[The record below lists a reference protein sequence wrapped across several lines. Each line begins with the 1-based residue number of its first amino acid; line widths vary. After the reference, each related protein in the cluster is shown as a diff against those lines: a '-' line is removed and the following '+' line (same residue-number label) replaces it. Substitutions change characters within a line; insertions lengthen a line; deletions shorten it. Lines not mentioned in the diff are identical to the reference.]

1 MILAFSADL
10 IFTKMYCI
18 NNFIGFEKKKKK
30 KRKMN
35 LSNNKTGII

>member
-18 NNFIGFEKKKKK
+18 NNFIGFKKKKK
-30 KRKMN
+30 QEKDEFE
-35 LSNNKTGII
+35 